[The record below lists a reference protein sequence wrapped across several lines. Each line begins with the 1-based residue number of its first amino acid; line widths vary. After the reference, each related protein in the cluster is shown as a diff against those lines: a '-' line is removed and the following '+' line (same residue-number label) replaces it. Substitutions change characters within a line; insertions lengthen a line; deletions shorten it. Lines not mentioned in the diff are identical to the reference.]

1 MAQKF
6 QVNMNPKCTILS
18 NRLHETR
25 TDSQMIYATSREE
38 TGMVKFKIIPNCVF
52 YLPSPRRVEKV
63 RKVCWV
69 VLGKGGWLEGGKVCE
84 HDPVPARHHDVLHL
98 DVAVTHSVLVG
109 LMTVVKEETLK
120 R

>member
-1 MAQKF
+1 MLLPKTGIAQ
-6 QVNMNPKCTILS
+6 
-18 NRLHETR
+18 
-25 TDSQMIYATSREE
+25 
-38 TGMVKFKIIPNCVF
+38 FKIIRNYVY

-63 RKVCWV
+63 GKVCWV
-69 VLGKGGWLEGGKVCE
+69 VLGKGGGLEGGKVCE